1 MSSKHGDTE
10 PSPFARKETKKMY
23 LPSDPNILLSV
34 INTKL
39 RDEYSSL
46 DDLCDSLDIEKDRLT
61 EDLKSAGYK
70 YNESLNQ
77 FV

>member
-1 MSSKHGDTE
+1 
-10 PSPFARKETKKMY
+10 MY

-61 EDLKSAGYK
+61 YDLKSAGYK
-70 YNESLNQ
+70 YNEALNQ